1 MDTRNKSW
9 WWVAALAVTLFLFGC
24 SAGEGG
30 RKPGEAGG
38 AWSSGE
44 MGGAER
50 IVPSQSR
57 PDVRGVHGAV
67 SAGHPLAAV
76 AGYEVLRRG
85 GNAVDAAV
93 AMAGVLAVVR
103 PHMNG
108 VGGDAFALILDGG
121 TGEVVGLNGSGRAG
135 ALADP
140 AFFAAAGVEEQVP
153 EKGALSVSVP
163 GAVAAWA
170 DALERFG
177 TLSMTEVLEP
187 AIRYA
192 AEGFPVSKRLGT
204 DMEAGGSGLNDAGRD
219 LFLPGGEAPWP
230 GAILKNPALAETL
243 TLIAA
248 DGKDG
253 FYRGSPARSI
263 SAYLEREG
271 GYLREADFAA
281 HTSTWVMPLASEYE
295 GHTILVMPPNTQG
308 LAQLQLLGMAS
319 RHDLAVRGPGDAD
332 YLHTLIELKKI
343 AFADR
348 NQWVTDPEF
357 VDIPVE
363 ALLDEGY
370 LLDRSGMVD
379 PTRAFSSVLPG
390 IPYSPPGLGPSPDEI
405 DDSGDTV
412 YLTAVDRW
420 GNAVSWIQ
428 SLFQSFGSGILE
440 PESGVVLQNRGALFS
455 LDPAHPNLVA
465 PGKRPYHTL
474 TPMMALRGG
483 DFAFTLGT
491 PGGDGQTQSLTQI
504 LNYLLLFGMTPQ
516 EAIEAPRFR
525 SYPGMEVA
533 IEDRVPGGALRELE
547 NKGHALRIV
556 SGWTATFGGAQM
568 IYVEPESGTLVV
580 ASDPRREAYGLAF

>member
-1 MDTRNKSW
+1 
-9 WWVAALAVTLFLFGC
+9 
-24 SAGEGG
+24 
-30 RKPGEAGG
+30 
-38 AWSSGE
+38 
-44 MGGAER
+44 
-50 IVPSQSR
+50 
-57 PDVRGVHGAV
+57 
-67 SAGHPLAAV
+67 
-76 AGYEVLRRG
+76 
-85 GNAVDAAV
+85 
-93 AMAGVLAVVR
+93 MAGVLAVVR

-108 VGGDAFALILDGG
+108 VGGDAFALIFDGG
-121 TGEVVGLNGSGRAG
+121 TGEAVGLNGSGRAG

-140 AFFAAAGVEEQVP
+140 AFFTAAGVEEQVP

-163 GAVAAWA
+163 GTVAAWA

-177 TLSMTEVLEP
+177 TLSLAEVLEP
-187 AIRYA
+187 AIHYA
-192 AEGFPVSKRLGT
+192 SEGFPVSKRLGS
-204 DMEAGGSGLNDAGRD
+204 DMEAGGSALNEAGRE
-219 LFLPGGEAPWP
+219 LFLPAGRAPQA
-230 GAILKNPALAETL
+230 GALLKNPALAETL
-243 TLIAA
+243 RLVAA
-248 DGKDG
+248 EGKDG
-253 FYRGSPARSI
+253 FYRGPPARSI
-263 SAYLEREG
+263 SSYLERDG

-281 HTSTWVMPLASEYE
+281 HSSTWVSPLAAEYE

-319 RHDLAVRGPGDAD
+319 RHDLAVMRPGDAD

-357 VDIPVE
+357 VDIPVG

-379 PTRAFSSVLPG
+379 PTRAFSSVAPG
-390 IPYSPPGLGPSPDEI
+390 ITYSPSGQERNQEAEGAGGPAMAGPGLGLSPPEI

-412 YLTAVDRW
+412 YLTAVDRR

-455 LDPAHPNLVA
+455 LDEAHPNIVA

-483 DFAFTLGT
+483 GLAFTLGT

-525 SYPGMEVA
+525 SYPGLEVA
-533 IEDRVPGGALRELE
+533 IEDRIPGDALRELAG
-547 NKGHALRIV
+547 KGHALRVV

-568 IYVEPESGTLVV
+568 IFVEPESGTLVV
-580 ASDPRREAYGLAF
+580 ASDPRREAYGLAY